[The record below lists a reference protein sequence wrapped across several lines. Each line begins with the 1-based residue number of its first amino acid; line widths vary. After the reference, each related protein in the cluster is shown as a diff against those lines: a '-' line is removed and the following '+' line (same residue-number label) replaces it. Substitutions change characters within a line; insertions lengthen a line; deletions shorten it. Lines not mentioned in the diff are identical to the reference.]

1 MNDKLQRIITSGI
14 GKCAQIEYLITKSQ
28 MHVFDNF
35 YLTKEELS
43 AYVLH
48 RNERNI
54 LRQQAKMQ
62 NQLVL

>member
-14 GKCAQIEYLITKSQ
+14 CKCAQIEYLITKSP
-28 MHVFDNF
+28 MHVFYNF
-35 YLTKEELS
+35 YLIREELFK
-43 AYVLH
+43 YLPH
-48 RNERNI
+48 RNEHNI